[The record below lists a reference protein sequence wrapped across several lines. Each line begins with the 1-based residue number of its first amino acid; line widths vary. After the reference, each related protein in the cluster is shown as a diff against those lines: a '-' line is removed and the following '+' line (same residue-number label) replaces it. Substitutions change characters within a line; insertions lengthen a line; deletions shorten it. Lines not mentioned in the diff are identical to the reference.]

1 MNDAS
6 SIVNTLWS
14 CCNVRRDDDRGAMAQ
29 IEEIL
34 VDLAEVA
41 V

>member
-14 CCNVRRDDDRGAMAQ
+14 CCNVRRDDDRGALAQ
-29 IEEIL
+29 IEATL
-34 VDLAEVA
+34 VDLTEAA